1 MNKKIINY
9 FRVFLFVNK
18 KNKMRDKI
26 DFLSSSSMTEVEH
39 FMHQTLRPILK
50 EKNEI
55 IQLLSSRSIEN
66 MEKNF
71 STFSIKK
78 QQELL
83 GSLIQ
88 KNISF
93 RNQIIGIVLASMR
106 IDEIDIYFKYQ
117 KEINKRILQMA
128 EVRILSRFQKKDLI

>member
-1 MNKKIINY
+1 
-9 FRVFLFVNK
+9 
-18 KNKMRDKI
+18 MRDKI
-26 DFLSSSSMTEVEH
+26 DFVTNASMTEVEH

-55 IQLLSSRSIEN
+55 IQLLSSTSIEN

-71 STFSIKK
+71 SSFSIKK

-88 KNISF
+88 KNTSI

-106 IDEIDIYFKYQ
+106 ADELDFYFKNQ

-128 EVRILSRFQKKDLI
+128 EVRVLSRFQKKDII